1 MATTDNG
8 TMTGADGAEDL
19 GKALDAALAKPKRRI
34 PRGGLVTGGVV
45 TALVAAMGFTVLGLG
60 VADNAVAN
68 YDASS
73 WLWSRAKSEVARV
86 NGLTGRVDTR
96 VPVAQS
102 RNHAMQVTQTD
113 RFLVLRDLA
122 TGQVSSLDLATL
134 QVMATTRTT
143 SGLGVSIAMRDDA
156 AFVVDAPQG
165 VVRQLDPRSLVP
177 IGEPVRYP
185 PGISGGTFDGTGRL
199 WVAVPSEGTVS
210 AITPAPLP
218 SAPADPLPTGVA
230 LVGVANPGSGGSG
243 GGGVSPALVKTVTV
257 ADPSHDLAV
266 STLDDGVAVLDR
278 TTGALTTVRGER
290 EHQVVLQLPG
300 IGAVPPRTNGAQVP
314 VTVADGRQVVVVG
327 EGGPVTQFKVPGSG
341 ADLRPA
347 VAWAGRYYC
356 ADERSGSVYV
366 FDERGQLV
374 DTIEIKGANGPL
386 ELEVRE
392 NYLFINAPNSSTAR
406 VVDDKHHVRVVDK
419 YADDVLG
426 GDPPKDPPKPP
437 PVKEDVVTK
446 PSAPRSV
453 TATAG
458 DKLARVSWRAAS
470 DNGSAISKY
479 VVEGGPQPVEVGAR
493 QRSIEIKGL
502 TNGETYRFSVRA
514 VNGKGTGP
522 AKRGNPVVPT
532 AEVPDA
538 PASVTAEARP
548 DGTVRV
554 SWPAAN
560 GQGNRIAKYAV
571 TATTAGATAPAGES
585 TKTELI
591 VAKGELDYGTQYAFT
606 VVAVSDKGAASTP
619 SPASD
624 TVVPFTVPDK
634 PLDVDAVAPNE
645 PGTITVSWGAPP
657 DNGRPITEY
666 VVTVNGQTQRTAGT
680 SLKVTGL
687 PEGRAATATVRAVN
701 EAGEGPTDTA
711 TATTIAKPT
720 VTLGAARVSSTTV
733 TVPVTVN
740 DNGSAAQ
747 CQVTISYDGRSVASG
762 WRACGDIVVNA
773 WRAGT
778 TYSYVASARNNA
790 GQVDQPARNATTT
803 TVNGLVYC
811 VDPAGEYCGGGIGI
825 YTGTR
830 QVASEAVGDTP
841 NGSRFTAWC
850 KKTGTNIRAVQYNGN
865 KASTW
870 WVQITF
876 KGNARYIPFAW
887 LNLDNG
893 DNINGLPTCV

>member
-1 MATTDNG
+1 M
-8 TMTGADGAEDL
+8 
-19 GKALDAALAKPKRRI
+19 GKPRRRV

-45 TALVAAMGFTVLGLG
+45 LALVAAMGFTVLGLG

-96 VPVAQS
+96 VEVAQA

-113 RFLVLRDLA
+113 RFLILRDLT
-122 TGQVSSLDLATL
+122 TGQISSLDLATL

-143 SGLGVSIAMRDDA
+143 SGLGVSVALQDDA

-185 PGISGGTFDGTGRL
+185 PGISGGTFDGAGRL

-218 SAPADPLPTGVA
+218 SAPADPLPTGGAA
-230 LVGVANPGSGGSG
+230 LAGVSQPGGSG
-243 GGGVSPALVKTVTV
+243 GGISPTQVKTVTV

-290 EHQVVLQLPG
+290 EHQVILQLPG
-300 IGAVPPRTNGAQVP
+300 AGAVPPRTNGDRVP
-314 VTVADGRQVVVVG
+314 VTVAEGRHVVVVG
-327 EGGPVTQFKVPGSG
+327 EGGPVSRFVVPGQG
-341 ADLRPA
+341 AQLRPA
-347 VAWAGRYYC
+347 VAWAGRFYC
-356 ADERSGSVYV
+356 ADERSGTVHV

-374 DTIEIKGANGPL
+374 ETIEVKGANGPL

-406 VVDDKHHVRVVDK
+406 VVDDKHQVRVVDK

-426 GDPPKDPPKPP
+426 GDPPKDPPLPP
-437 PVKEDVVTK
+437 PPKKDVVSK
-446 PSAPRSV
+446 PGAPRAV

-458 DKLARVSWRAAS
+458 DKVARVSWRAA
-470 DNGSAISKY
+470 DANGSAITKY
-479 VVEGGPQPVEVGAR
+479 VVEGGPQPLEVGAR
-493 QRSIEIKGL
+493 QRSVEIGGL
-502 TNGETYRFSVRA
+502 TNGETYRFAVHA
-514 VNGKGTGP
+514 VNGKGAGP
-522 AKRGNPVVPT
+522 AKRSNPVMPT
-532 AEVPDA
+532 AEVPDP
-538 PASVTAEARP
+538 PAAVTAEARP

-554 SWPAAN
+554 SWPAAD
-560 GQGNRIAKYAV
+560 GQGNRIAKYSV
-571 TATTAGATAPAGES
+571 TAASAGATAPAGE
-585 TKTELI
+585 TAKTEL
-591 VAKGELDYGTQYAFT
+591 VVPAGELEYGTQYAFT
-606 VVAVSDKGAASTP
+606 VVAVSDKGAASKP
-619 SPASD
+619 STASD
-624 TVVPFTVPDK
+624 TVVPFTVPGQ
-634 PLDVDAVAPNE
+634 PAGIAAVAPNE
-645 PGTITVSWGAPP
+645 PGTVTVSWQPP
-657 DNGRPITEY
+657 ADNGRPILEY
-666 VVTVNGQTQRTAGT
+666 VVKVNGQTLRTPET
-680 SLKVTGL
+680 SYKITGL
-687 PEGRAATATVRAVN
+687 AEGQPATVSVTARN
-701 EAGEGPTDTA
+701 EAGEGPAATD

-720 VTLGAARVSSTTV
+720 VTLGAARVTSTTV

-740 DNGSAAQ
+740 TNGSPTQ
-747 CQVTISYDGRSVASG
+747 CQVTISYGGRSVPSG
-762 WRACGDIVVNA
+762 WRACGDIALDA

-778 TYSYVASARNNA
+778 AYSYVASARNAA
-790 GQVDQPARNATTT
+790 GQVDQPARSATTT
-803 TVNGLVYC
+803 AVNGVVTCNDSGGTYC
-811 VDPAGEYCGGGIGI
+811 DTGIGI

-830 QVASEAVGDTP
+830 QVQSESPGTAQ
-841 NGSRFTAWC
+841 NGTRFQAWC

-876 KGNARYIPFAW
+876 RGDTTYIPFAW
-887 LNLDNG
+887 FNLDNG